1 MSHIVRFSI
10 YGLAGRKEPFTQVLN
25 RDDNIF
31 FGLNGSGKTLLLKIL
46 HSAMSNDTSMLAR
59 VPFTAAT
66 VGIYSLN
73 YKKVFTRSIRKSK
86 GLTSNV
92 PTQRYVGRRLVEL
105 QESFIVEPSK
115 EKPALRWK
123 CAPSKPKGAKDAH
136 WQHQYLPTS
145 RLYLA
150 DEPSF
155 YFERAISAPS
165 VRSITEDELDAFF
178 AKSAEH
184 LWSNYSS
191 TVLSAVREAQ
201 EKGLANILRL
211 VLSTKRSTR
220 KPRRPKLSVHTA
232 YTRVQKFLSR
242 QGSDSVLGSLAAFE
256 RRYND
261 DPTLQDVVRDIDA
274 VEQKIDNAMKSR
286 QNLQDLITRM
296 VTGNKEVKFTDKSI
310 EVRTSDGKD
319 IGLIALSSGEKH
331 LLRIFVQILLAS
343 ENTIMIDEP
352 EISMHVDW
360 QKNLL
365 SGMRALNSEAQII
378 LATHSPEI
386 MADVPDDK
394 IFRL

>member
-1 MSHIVRFSI
+1 
-10 YGLAGRKEPFTQVLN
+10 
-25 RDDNIF
+25 
-31 FGLNGSGKTLLLKIL
+31 
-46 HSAMSNDTSMLAR
+46 
-59 VPFTAAT
+59 
-66 VGIYSLN
+66 
-73 YKKVFTRSIRKSK
+73 
-86 GLTSNV
+86 
-92 PTQRYVGRRLVEL
+92 
-105 QESFIVEPSK
+105 
-115 EKPALRWK
+115 
-123 CAPSKPKGAKDAH
+123 
-136 WQHQYLPTS
+136 
-145 RLYLA
+145 
-150 DEPSF
+150 
-155 YFERAISAPS
+155 
-165 VRSITEDELDAFF
+165 
-178 AKSAEH
+178 
-184 LWSNYSS
+184 
-191 TVLSAVREAQ
+191 
-201 EKGLANILRL
+201 
-211 VLSTKRSTR
+211 
-220 KPRRPKLSVHTA
+220 
-232 YTRVQKFLSR
+232 
-242 QGSDSVLGSLAAFE
+242 VLGSLAAFE